1 VSTQFT
7 PAAADARPVD
17 AARGFIA
24 DVFAWMF
31 VGLGITAGVA
41 ALFASSNDM
50 IRYVDEHP
58 GVMIGV
64 VVAQLGLV
72 LGLVFAINKI
82 SAAIARLL
90 FCLYAGTVGF
100 TFSLLFQV
108 YTTGSIVSTFIV
120 AAGMFGAAAAYGYVT
135 QRDLTRVGQI
145 AFMALI
151 GLILAMLVNWFI
163 GSSTLDYVVSII
175 GVIVFTALTAY
186 DLQKIKQT
194 AAMAQGDTE
203 ATRKASIFG
212 ALALY
217 LDFINLFLFL
227 LRIFG
232 NAR

>member
-1 VSTQFT
+1 MSTQFT
-7 PAAADARPVD
+7 PATVDQPVA
-17 AARGFIA
+17 AARGFVA
-24 DVFAWMF
+24 DVFGWMF

-50 IRYVDEHP
+50 VQYVDDHP

-64 VVAQLGLV
+64 VLAQLGLV
-72 LGLVFAINKI
+72 LGLIFAMNKI
-82 SAAIARLL
+82 SASVARLL

-100 TFSLLFQV
+100 TFSLIFQV

-120 AAGMFGAAAAYGYVT
+120 AAGMFGAAAAYGWVT
-135 QRDLTRVGQI
+135 SRDLTRVGQI

-151 GLILAMLVNWFI
+151 GLILAMVVNFFL
-163 GSSTLDYVVSII
+163 GSSTLDYVVSIV

-186 DLQKIKQT
+186 DLQKIKRT
-194 AAMAQGDTE
+194 AAMAQGDSE
-203 ATRKASIFG
+203 ATRKAAIFG

-217 LDFINLFLFL
+217 LDFINMFLFL

-232 NAR
+232 SAR